1 MGSSAVLCCSAAG
14 MRVPVAPWAPQH
26 RRAKMALLTAAVT
39 PASWN
44 RALLP
49 SLKPLFINELNEPTF
64 LGGPGDLSMTRCK
77 ALPGSNMTFILL
89 WVGLVLLFPLLLLLL
104 LFLFYIPPPHTVG
117 GFAGEQLKTAALQ
130 LCSSGCWE
138 GLLQA
143 GSISSLCSP
152 AAWGHGERQW
162 ALQVVPG

>member
-26 RRAKMALLTAAVT
+26 GRAKMALLTAAVT

-64 LGGPGDLSMTRCK
+64 LGGLGDLSMTRCK

-104 LFLFYIPPPHTVG
+104 LFLFYIPPPHT
-117 GFAGEQLKTAALQ
+117 L
-130 LCSSGCWE
+130 WE
-138 GLLQA
+138 VLL
-143 GSISSLCSP
+143 GNN
-152 AAWGHGERQW
+152 
-162 ALQVVPG
+162 